1 MATQQ
6 PVFDLNATMEQMA
19 SNKKNPAFIADTRDL
34 VHEGVRFANSALK
47 TGTFAF
53 NKYRAEE
60 YEALPQKTLLMMA
73 SMLANGL

>member
-1 MATQQ
+1 MATTQ
-6 PVFDLNATMEQMA
+6 PTFDLNATMEQMA
-19 SNKKNPAFIADTRDL
+19 SNQKKPAFIADTRDL

-47 TGTFAF
+47 TATFAF

-60 YEALPQKTLLMMA
+60 YAELDQRTITMMA